1 MTPDAGTALA
11 SSPLGFLV
19 DLGGGNQYANQA
31 KALATTLGYLLSG
44 ANIRETEA
52 ERIGQAYVPNAF
64 DSEPVRQQ
72 KLERAR
78 QLIQSYMGNTD
89 DLTQA

>member
-1 MTPDAGTALA
+1 MKPGAGTALA
-11 SSPLGFLV
+11 NSPLGFLV
-19 DLGGGNQYANQA
+19 NLGGGDQYANQA

-52 ERIGQAYVPNAF
+52 ERIGQAYVPSAF

-72 KLERAR
+72 KLARAQ
-78 QLIQSYMGNTD
+78 QLIQSYMGSTD
-89 DLTQA
+89 DLQQ